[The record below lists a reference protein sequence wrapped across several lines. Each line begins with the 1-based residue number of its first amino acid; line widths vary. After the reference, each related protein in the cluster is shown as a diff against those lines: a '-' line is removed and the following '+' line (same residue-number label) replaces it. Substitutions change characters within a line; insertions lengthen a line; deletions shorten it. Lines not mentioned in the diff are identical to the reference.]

1 MLYGYL
7 VNGVVVVSD
16 ESSPGARQVSEVEP
30 PLVPE
35 GYVARCRWMDD
46 GARVYQSWSVE
57 PAEGTAQ
64 DAAVRLARA
73 QAESLPDDQ
82 ALEVMALY
90 DEWRE
95 GVKYE
100 EGQRRRHKGVLY
112 RCLQDHTS
120 QTGWEPPSA
129 PSLWARVLPGQSGEV
144 GPWEQPDSTNGYREG
159 DRVTHDGHLWEST
172 ADDNV
177 WRPGDVGAPWKDLGE
192 WPQGGE
198 A

>member
-35 GYVARCRWMDD
+35 GFVARCRCMDD

-90 DEWRE
+90 DEWGE
-95 GVKYE
+95 GVDYKAV
-100 EGQRRRHKGVLY
+100 QRRRHKGVLY

-120 QTGWEPPSA
+120 QTGWEPPVA

-144 GPWEQPDSTNGYREG
+144 GPWEQPDSTNGYSEG
-159 DRVTHDGHLWEST
+159 DRVTHVGHLWEST
-172 ADDNV
+172 ANDNV
-177 WRPGDVGAPWKDLGE
+177 WEPGSVGAPWKDLGE

>member
-95 GVKYE
+95 AVDYK

-120 QTGWEPPSA
+120 QAGWEPPVA

-144 GPWEQPDSTNGYREG
+144 GPWEQPDSTNGYSEG
-159 DRVTHDGHLWEST
+159 DRVTHVGHLWEST
-172 ADDNV
+172 ANDNV
-177 WRPGDVGAPWKDLGE
+177 WEPGAVGAPWKDLGE

>member
-7 VNGVVVVSD
+7 VNGVVVISGED
-16 ESSPGARQVSEVEP
+16 SPGARQVSEVEP

-95 GVKYE
+95 AVDYR

-120 QTGWEPPSA
+120 QAGWEPPVA

-144 GPWEQPDSTNGYREG
+144 GPWEQPGSTEGYSEG

-177 WRPGDVGAPWKDLGE
+177 WEPGAVGAPWKDLGE

-198 A
+198 E

>member
-7 VNGVVVVSD
+7 VNGVVVISGED
-16 ESSPGARQVSEVEP
+16 SPGARQVSEVEP

-95 GVKYE
+95 AVDYK

-120 QTGWEPPSA
+120 QTGWEPPAA

-144 GPWEQPDSTNGYREG
+144 GPWEQPDSTNGYSEG
-159 DRVTHDGHLWEST
+159 DRVTHVGHLWEST
-172 ADDNV
+172 ANDNV
-177 WRPGDVGAPWKDLGE
+177 WEPGAVGAPWKDLGE